1 VTEKN
6 IYKEQHVDFVITNI
20 DQLTYWSEQIKTQKK
35 QKFFD
40 RQKREWGVYRE
51 LRYFSM

>member
-20 DQLTYWSEQIKTQKK
+20 DQLTY
-35 QKFFD
+35 
-40 RQKREWGVYRE
+40 
-51 LRYFSM
+51 